1 MVVFF
6 CVQLFKFI
14 MIDINQ
20 CMSWVSCYICWVV
33 FMMVVQVVF
42 IGFGFVSLYIQIC
55 VVVVDYWMY
64 YYFYCIIWV
73 SYNVGFVINVMFL
86 YYMNKFFIM
95 VDSIIWVDVSV
106 WCIFILMVNCCCGN
120 VYIFNDMDMW

>member
-1 MVVFF
+1 
-6 CVQLFKFI
+6 
-14 MIDINQ
+14 
-20 CMSWVSCYICWVV
+20 
-33 FMMVVQVVF
+33 
-42 IGFGFVSLYIQIC
+42 
-55 VVVVDYWMY
+55 
-64 YYFYCIIWV
+64 
-73 SYNVGFVINVMFL
+73 MFL

>member
-1 MVVFF
+1 
-6 CVQLFKFI
+6 
-14 MIDINQ
+14 
-20 CMSWVSCYICWVV
+20 
-33 FMMVVQVVF
+33 MMVVQVVF
-42 IGFGFVSLYIQIC
+42 IGFGFVSLYIQFC
-55 VVVVDYWMY
+55 VVVVNYWMY
-64 YYFYCIIWV
+64 YYFYCVIWV

-106 WCIFILMVNCCCGN
+106 WCIFILMVDCCCGN